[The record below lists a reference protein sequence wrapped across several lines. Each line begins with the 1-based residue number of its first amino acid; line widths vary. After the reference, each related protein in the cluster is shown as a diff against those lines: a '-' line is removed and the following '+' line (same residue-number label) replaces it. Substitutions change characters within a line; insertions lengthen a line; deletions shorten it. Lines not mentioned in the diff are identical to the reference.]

1 MKKFLAI
8 YMIPIGAMDEMMKNS
23 TPEEHKVG
31 MDEWKAWGKAHEAD
45 LVEMGAALGKNKRIS
60 ASGIDDVRNEM
71 GGYSIIQAESHEAA
85 AEVLR
90 DSPHL
95 KMMPECY
102 VDLMECI
109 EM

>member
-8 YMIPIGAMDEMMKNS
+8 YMMPIEAMDEMMKTS
-23 TPEEHKVG
+23 TPEERQTG
-31 MDEWKAWGKAHEAD
+31 MDEWKAWGKAREAD
-45 LVEMGAALGKNKRIS
+45 LVTMGAALGKNKRVS

-71 GGYSIIQAESHEAA
+71 GGYSIVRAESHEAA

-90 DSPHL
+90 DCPHL
-95 KMMPECY
+95 KMPDCY
-102 VDLMECI
+102 IDLMECI